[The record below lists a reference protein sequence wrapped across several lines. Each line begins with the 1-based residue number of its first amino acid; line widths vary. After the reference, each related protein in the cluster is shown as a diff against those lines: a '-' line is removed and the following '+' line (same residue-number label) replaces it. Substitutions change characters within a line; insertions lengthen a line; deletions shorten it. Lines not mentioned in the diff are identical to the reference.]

1 MIFKYTLQVQ
11 IHLIH
16 LLCYIL
22 EYWPKKQPCSHNMTF
37 YDDMGIILEC

>member
-1 MIFKYTLQVQ
+1 MIFNYTLQVQ
-11 IHLIH
+11 IHLIN

-22 EYWPKKQPCSHNMTF
+22 EHWPKKQPCNHSMTL